1 MKNQFNFFRKV
12 APATGIAHTKAISTQ
27 RALSESV
34 ISAWF
39 GFAHQPPLN
48 NHRPRALSKAVP
60 RVLSE
65 VEAPRRTARIAA
77 IIALCFAPLLAMAQ
91 NTVYAGLGMGLDY
104 GGMFGAKIEYLPA
117 KHFGIFGGL
126 GYNLVSAGWNAGVT
140 YKILPD
146 KKVSPNLMAF
156 YGYNGVSKA
165 DGAPEYEMTSYGAT
179 FGANVDI
186 RVGGRGHKLSVGL
199 FVPVRSS
206 KFRDNYD
213 ALKNDPRIEVKSGLM
228 SVLVSLGFN
237 FALK

>member
-12 APATGIAHTKAISTQ
+12 APAT
-27 RALSESV
+27 RA
-34 ISAWF
+34 
-39 GFAHQPPLN
+39 
-48 NHRPRALSKAVP
+48 
-60 RVLSE
+60 LSE
-65 VEAPRRTARIAA
+65 VEAPPRDVETRRATSLQMTTRKSVSERSDALSLSKCRTARIAA

-186 RVGGRGHKLSVGL
+186 RVGSRGHKLSVGL